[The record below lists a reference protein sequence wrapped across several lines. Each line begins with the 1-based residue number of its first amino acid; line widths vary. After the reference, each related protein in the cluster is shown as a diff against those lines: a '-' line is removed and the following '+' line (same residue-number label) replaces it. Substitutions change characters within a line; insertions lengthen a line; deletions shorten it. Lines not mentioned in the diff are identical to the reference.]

1 MRTIPMPLLL
11 GAFLLWFS
19 GETAAQRA
27 LPAGPER
34 VVFVCEHGSVKSLV
48 AMTYFNQRAQARG
61 LPYSAIARGTAPEP
75 SVPNPVREGLRAAGF
90 DVSHFVPQRLAATD
104 VDGALAVVSF
114 DQDIASTVTDKP
126 RIFHWDNLPGIL
138 ADYSRGQDAIVKRV
152 DDLLYELEHRGAR

>member
-11 GAFLLWFS
+11 SAFLLWFS
-19 GETAAQRA
+19 GEASAQRA

-61 LPYSAIARGTAPEP
+61 LPYRAIARGTAPEP

-90 DVSHFVPQRLAATD
+90 DVSDFVPQRLAATD

-114 DQDIASTVTDKP
+114 DQDIASIVADRA
-126 RIFHWDNLPGIL
+126 RIFQWDNLPGIL

-152 DDLLYELEHRGAR
+152 EDLLNELEHRGAP